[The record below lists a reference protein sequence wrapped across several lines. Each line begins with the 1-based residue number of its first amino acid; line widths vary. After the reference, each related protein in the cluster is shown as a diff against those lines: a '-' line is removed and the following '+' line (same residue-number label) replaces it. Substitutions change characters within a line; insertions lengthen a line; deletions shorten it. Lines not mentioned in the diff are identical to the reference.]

1 MKINIFL
8 FFLQERWCRNQQI
21 SACTERMHK
30 SSRSREELHT
40 FQRKQAHS
48 SRDTLLLII
57 SSYFYQNLIY
67 KFQVLKDSFTGN
79 CRTVMIGNISPS
91 QSSSEHTLNTLR
103 YADRVKE
110 LKKPTN
116 NELTEQVNS
125 LDSLAQQLMLPR

>member
-1 MKINIFL
+1 M
-8 FFLQERWCRNQQI
+8 
-21 SACTERMHK
+21 
-30 SSRSREELHT
+30 
-40 FQRKQAHS
+40 
-48 SRDTLLLII
+48 
-57 SSYFYQNLIY
+57 
-67 KFQVLKDSFTGN
+67 VLKDSFTGN